1 MHYLNILGV
10 QSYQCG
16 PEIPELAFEEY
27 VDRQFTIGLVPPGLS
42 TLEISHL
49 VLREHQPTVIVE
61 ADNIVIL
68 VLYYAHVFQITL
80 PDQAQEREFV
90 PQGVKNFVHLISIN
104 TVKYVL
110 CKQSQGIY

>member
-27 VDRQFTIGLVPPGLS
+27 VDGQFTIRLVPPCLS

-49 VLREHQPTVIVE
+49 VLW
-61 ADNIVIL
+61 
-68 VLYYAHVFQITL
+68 
-80 PDQAQEREFV
+80 
-90 PQGVKNFVHLISIN
+90 
-104 TVKYVL
+104 
-110 CKQSQGIY
+110 